1 LRIGM
6 ERAGRAQRRRLGIVW
21 SSRRH

>member
-6 ERAGRAQRRRLGIVW
+6 ECARRAQRRRLGILW
-21 SSRRH
+21 SSSCH